1 MLLTLIR
8 WLWYVKEYL
17 LNVFTSVL
25 FITSGKR
32 IRKIILLYCVISIY
46 DMITQLCLIVR
57 SQNGLDWKDFAQPH
71 LPMAL
76 LAQRH

>member
-32 IRKIILLYCVISIY
+32 TRKIILLYCVISIY
-46 DMITQLCLIVR
+46 DMITPLCLIVR
-57 SQNGLDWKDFAQPH
+57 SQNGLD
-71 LPMAL
+71 
-76 LAQRH
+76 